1 VDENGRIE
9 QIFEKMAEILTAE
22 ELKILAQVFFM
33 HSKQNSVLEGINEL
47 SSLPS
52 SKEASTPLGK
62 PCSS

>member
-1 VDENGRIE
+1 
-9 QIFEKMAEILTAE
+9 MAEILTAE